1 MRNKLT
7 IHLLAI
13 AFFVIVVSVTDM
25 VAQSPIRLDSGG
37 RASIR
42 GTVGANGK
50 YTWRISGK
58 DFTKLQ
64 IKQTSGARLRYEA
77 REGSQV
83 LVKGETTGATIWM
96 TSDRRSTYTLTIVNN
111 TKSPETVAFSV
122 VNQEK
127 R

>member
-1 MRNKLT
+1 MQ
-7 IHLLAI
+7 LLAI
-13 AFFVIVVSVTDM
+13 AVFVIAVYVTDTFG
-25 VAQSPIRLDSGG
+25 QSPIRLDSGG
-37 RASIR
+37 RASIK

-64 IKQTSGARLRYEA
+64 IKQTSGAGLRFEA

-83 LVKGETTGATIWM
+83 LSKGETTGATIWM
-96 TSDRRSTYTLTIVNN
+96 TSDQRSVYTLTIVNN

-122 VNQEK
+122 VNRDK
-127 R
+127 

>member
-7 IHLLAI
+7 IQLLAI
-13 AFFVIVVSVTDM
+13 AVFVIAVSVSGTF
-25 VAQSPIRLDSGG
+25 AQSPIRLDSSG
-37 RASIR
+37 RATLR
-42 GTVGANGK
+42 GTAGANGK

-64 IKQTSGARLRYEA
+64 IKQTSGAGLRYEA

-96 TSDRRSTYTLTIVNN
+96 TSDRKSVYTFTLVNN
-111 TKSPETVAFSV
+111 TDKPETAAFSV
-122 VNQEK
+122 VNRDK
-127 R
+127 